1 MENLIEIKNVSK
13 IYPSPEDDVNA
24 LKNVNISVKKGELLA
39 IIGASGSGKSTMMN
53 ILGCLDTPSSGNYF
67 LEGEDVSNLTD
78 EKLSEIRNQKIGFVF
93 QGFHLISGLTA
104 LENVELPLMYRGVPK
119 EERKR
124 RATEALKRMGLLK
137 RIHHRP
143 SQMSG
148 GQQQRVAIA
157 RAIVGKRP
165 IILADEPTGNLDKKT
180 GEEVIKLLMEL
191 NSEGKTVIII
201 THDASVASCAKRVI
215 KISDGQAIE

>member
-157 RAIVGKRP
+157 RAIVGKPP

-201 THDASVASCAKRVI
+201 THDAGVASCAKRVI